1 MWVSIGVRQ
10 GTKRNY
16 DLRVQQYFKRRVSRW
31 LGQRSRLKY
40 KEDVTQILLFRT
52 TTNTNQSI
60 SARAGSSIHPPIHP
74 PLIYLQIS
82 LPYLRDEVRPGC
94 LIQLFDDL
102 LEEVVPERI
111 LHHLAQV
118 GLGLAADL
126 GRERRVSLVK
136 LELEHPAP
144 DLVNLMN

>member
-1 MWVSIGVRQ
+1 MAGAKIKVEVQ
-10 GTKRNY
+10 GRCHADSSLSHNNKH
-16 DLRVQQYFKRRVSRW
+16 
-31 LGQRSRLKY
+31 
-40 KEDVTQILLFRT
+40 E
-52 TTNTNQSI
+52 
-60 SARAGSSIHPPIHP
+60 SIHIRARGIIHP
-74 PLIYLQIS
+74 STYPSPSYISSNS